1 MTLTN
6 PKVVAQ
12 TLKAKGM
19 LEDMQMARIY
29 QYTSAMDGKIQFALF
44 PDDRYDDIAG
54 SPYVKDFVLLFDN
67 PDLTEEGKAFI
78 KEQAS
83 GKR

>member
-6 PKVVAQ
+6 PKVVTQA
-12 TLKAKGM
+12 LKNNGM

-29 QYTSAMDGKIQFALF
+29 QYKSAMDGKIQFALF
-44 PDDRYDDIAG
+44 NDHRFDDMAG
-54 SPYVKDFVLLFDN
+54 SPYVEEVVLLFDN
-67 PDLTEEGKAFI
+67 PDLTEEGEAFI

>member
-12 TLKAKGM
+12 TLKANGM

-29 QYTSAMDGKIQFALF
+29 QYKSAMDGKIQFALF
-44 PDDRYDDIAG
+44 PDDRFDDMAG
-54 SPYVKDFVLLFDN
+54 SPYVSEFVLLFDN
-67 PDLTEEGKAFI
+67 PDLTDAGKAFL